1 MGTHSLRRV
10 RLALPAFLSLVAL
23 GSFKAA
29 AVELWRS
36 PLHGLTFVQ
45 IEKTL
50 IDPLLDAEQAVLLPP
65 EKVFHPLPAEIDAL
79 LRDSRVD
86 YESFTAS
93 YVPPGKLES
102 LLALVREHQLVA
114 LVGIDRRIELPWHA
128 FEAGDAARRVP
139 AGFGAALR
147 PTAVPNLL
155 LVQFAYPLKEQ
166 WLSALSDCGATQ
178 LAYFQQRTLLVRVS
192 TLGTLRSCAG
202 AAPYISWIGA
212 YLTSDRVSPELI
224 NEDSPEGYELQYRE
238 GTDLPEKR
246 RNLPRSFQV
255 DGEVDQ
261 PAEGSIRAAVLR
273 ARGDRADLRQ
283 LVESDPDL
291 LSVAHRGSAD
301 WSDERQGQIVA
312 GNHNGTAVT
321 SPGYRSWL
329 NSRGL
334 LTASNQQEV
343 CVVDSGYDDG
353 GSPTPAVDHHPDL
366 ENPERLLN
374 IQDFSFTTPADLNG
388 HGSMVAGI
396 IVGEGS
402 AGFGTGQVDPNG
414 FLYGSGIA
422 PGAKL
427 AIAKI
432 NTLTHEP
439 YHTQALSFC
448 RNNPDGTDRALI
460 ANESWTENRPPDGTS
475 PYYRPMNE
483 YTTFAR
489 YFDDRVV
496 NANIPRAGLEPMTF
510 VFAAGNHAFD
520 LGTNT
525 IRRDSVSSPGLA
537 KNVIAVGATTSYRPA
552 PEPPLDCRPTADGN
566 RPPDH
571 DALHI
576 ARIASF
582 SGRGKHF
589 TAAGPE
595 KLHTVRIKPD
605 LVAPGVRVFST
616 IPYQFGSYGL
626 GDQFV
631 GCQRAYPSPDPF
643 QSPYTYGS
651 GTSFAAP
658 VVTGAVALKLKWF
671 LDRGVMKAS
680 PSLLK
685 ASLLATADNLGP
697 SGLVGNDHRP
707 SPNYGWGR
715 VNLSRLTDSKH
726 RFYVT
731 DNEGLSVTTGQSRTW
746 TRTIGD
752 ASSDT
757 YFVLVWSDPPS
768 DVVASSQ
775 APLKNNLALAVDEV
789 GATTFWRGNNF
800 RENVAGFDNGYSH
813 RFNTG
818 GSPFTDSINNVEAV
832 FIPAGTFGAGQK
844 LTIKV
849 TGESVATG
857 TQKFALYAYNVQFTQ

>member
-23 GSFKAA
+23 GAFKAG

-65 EKVFHPLPAEIDAL
+65 DKVFHPLPAEIDAL
-79 LRDSRVD
+79 LGDSRVD

-102 LLALVREHQLVA
+102 LLALVREHQLIA

-166 WLSALSDCGATQ
+166 WLSALRDCGATQ
-178 LAYFQQRTLLVRVS
+178 LAYFQQRTVLVKVS

-261 PAEGSIRAAVLR
+261 PAEGAIRAAVLR

-366 ENPERLLN
+366 ENPERLLH
-374 IQDFSFTTPADLNG
+374 IQDFSFTTPADVTG
-388 HGSMVAGI
+388 HGTMVAGI
-396 IVGEGS
+396 IAGEGG
-402 AGFGTGQVDPNG
+402 AGFGTGQADPNG

-448 RNNPDGTDRALI
+448 RNNPDGTDRALV

-496 NANIPRAGLEPMTF
+496 NANVPRAGLEPMTF

-525 IRRDSVSSPGLA
+525 IRRDSVSSPALA

-552 PEPPLDCRPTADGN
+552 PIPPLDCRPTPDGN
-566 RPPDH
+566 RPPNQ

-589 TAAGPE
+589 TPAGSDN
-595 KLHTVRIKPD
+595 LHTVRIKPD
-605 LVAPGVRVFST
+605 LVAPGIRVFST
-616 IPYQFGSYGL
+616 IPYQFSAYGP
-626 GDQFV
+626 GTSFV
-631 GCQRAYPSPDPF
+631 GCMRAYPDPTN
-643 QSPYTYGS
+643 SHYTYGS

-658 VVTGAVALKLKWF
+658 VVTGVSALKMKWF
-671 LDRGVMKAS
+671 RDRGVMNPS

-685 ASLLATADNLGP
+685 AALLATAEDLGP
-697 SGLVGNDHRP
+697 TGLIGNDHRP

-715 VNLSRLTDSKH
+715 VNLDRLTDSKH

-731 DNEGLSVTTGQSRTW
+731 DNQGLAVVTGQQRAW
-746 TRTIGD
+746 TRTVGNAGTD
-752 ASSDT
+752 A
-757 YFVLVWSDPPS
+757 YIVLVWSDPPS

-775 APLKNNLALAVDEV
+775 APLKNNLGLTVEEL
-789 GATTFWRGNNF
+789 GSNRFWRGNNF
-800 RENVAGFDNGYSH
+800 RENLVGDDNGYSY
-813 RFNTG
+813 RFSVG
-818 GSPFTDSINNVEAV
+818 ELPLVDAINNVEAV
-832 FIPAGTFGAGQK
+832 FIPANTLTAGQQ
-844 LTIKV
+844 LIITV
-849 TGESVATG
+849 TGESVSTG
-857 TQKFALYAYNVQFTQ
+857 SQKYAIYAYNVQNSQ